1 MLQLHNLESLTKNR
15 KRVGRGGGRG
25 GTSGRGHKGQRARS
39 GGKME
44 IKTFFEGGQM
54 PLSRRLPRRGFT
66 NIFKKNF
73 FLIGLNDLDTHFDD
87 GTTVTE
93 ELLREKGLVRG
104 RKSKKVLIK
113 VLCNGELTKKLTVQ
127 ADAWSKSAEAAV
139 KKAGGVLERRPQVD
153 LVRAPAK
160 EAEGGITS

>member
-1 MLQLHNLESLTKNR
+1 MLELHNLESLTKNR
-15 KRVGRGGGRG
+15 KRIGRGGDRG

-39 GGKME
+39 GGKSG
-44 IKTFFEGGQM
+44 IKAFFEGGQM

-66 NIFKKNF
+66 NVFKKNF
-73 FLIGLNDLDTHFDD
+73 SLISLSDLDTHFEE
-87 GTTVTE
+87 GVTVTE
-93 ELLREKGLVRG
+93 MLLREKGLIKG
-104 RKSKKVLIK
+104 RNGKKVLIK

-139 KKAGGVLERRPQVD
+139 KNAGGALERRV
-153 LVRAPAK
+153 APAK